1 MRIIGG
7 KFKRKKLIIP
17 IDKKTRPLK
26 DLVKESIFNLIQHSN
41 KFNVKIENSRILDLF
56 SGSGS
61 FGLECFSRG
70 AKKVIFVENYTD
82 ALKIL
87 KKNLSSIN
95 AGKNCKIIDRDCFN
109 LLSIGNP
116 SLKNFKLIFIDP
128 PYKEKKINLIIES
141 IKKNKILDKE
151 GILILHRHKSD
162 NVQIKSYLKILET
175 RTYGISKIIIGN

>member
-61 FGLECFSRG
+61 FGLETISRG
-70 AKKVIFVENYTD
+70 AKIVYFFENYSGV
-82 ALKIL
+82 LEIL
-87 KKNLSSIN
+87 KKNIFNL
-95 AGKNCKIIDRDCFN
+95 NCDQNSKIFEEDCFKYFE
-109 LLSIGNP
+109 
-116 SLKNFKLIFIDP
+116 KNKTLINDFDIIFIDP
-128 PYKEKKINLIIES
+128 PYKENKINNLIS
-141 IKKNKILDKE
+141 FFIKKKFLKKNGIIIVHRHKKDLIKITKDLKILDE
-151 GILILHRHKSD
+151 R
-162 NVQIKSYLKILET
+162 N
-175 RTYGISKIIIGN
+175 YGISKIIIGN